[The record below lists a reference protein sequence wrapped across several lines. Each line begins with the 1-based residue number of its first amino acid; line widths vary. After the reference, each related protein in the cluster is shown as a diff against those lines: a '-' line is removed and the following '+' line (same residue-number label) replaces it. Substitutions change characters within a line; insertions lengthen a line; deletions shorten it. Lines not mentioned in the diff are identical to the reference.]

1 MTNIEI
7 KHSAQHAHGTVL
19 QVACV
24 DEAQVAQSSGVFTL
38 TESAFGKGTVKTM
51 LAGGI
56 GTPVEYRRGGNV
68 RKMFEYMHA
77 YAAEQGVGVALLHPF
92 SFSYYRQFGYER
104 VADHAFARFPTSKID
119 FVPRRCRFVAYS
131 EEKLPDMLA
140 IYRAFAKGRNLLLP
154 RVNGA
159 SYTAPG
165 RMTYL
170 CYDGTEPIAYVVCS
184 GSKTLRVNHYTD
196 TVLTVHE
203 MAFVNA
209 DALREIF
216 SFLRMFEGEFDEI
229 VLCDLGVYPEAD
241 MLLKHYTHTAYHSIP
256 DLAARVLNT
265 ERMLSAHEYPNKA
278 GAFTVRVN
286 DTMPSVAGTFRV
298 CYGGGEVRV
307 ERLADDAIAD
317 VTLPE
322 TALVQL
328 LYGYLSLDA
337 RSLAYPD
344 GIEVQGDCEDLLRA
358 FPRKPGGIFEHF

>member
-1 MTNIEI
+1 MASIEI
-7 KHSAQHAHGTVL
+7 QNSTPHAHGVVL

-24 DEAQVAQSSGVFTL
+24 DEAQNRQSAGVFTF

-68 RKMFEYMHA
+68 RKMFEHMHA
-77 YAAEQGVGVALLHPF
+77 FAAEQGVAVALLHPF

-104 VADHAFARFPTSKID
+104 VADHAFARFPTRTID
-119 FVPRRCRFVAYS
+119 FVPRRCRFVPYR
-131 EEKLPDMLA
+131 EEMLPDMLA
-140 IYRAFAKGRNLLLP
+140 VYRAFAQGRNLLLP
-154 RVNGA
+154 RTGGA
-159 SYTAPG
+159 AYTASG

-170 CYDGTEPIAYVVCS
+170 CYDGAEPIAYVVCS
-184 GSKTLRVNHYTD
+184 GSKTLQVNHYTD

-216 SFLRMFEGEFDEI
+216 SFLRMFEGEYDEI

-265 ERMLSAHEYPNKA
+265 DLLLSAHDYPQKA
-278 GAFTVRVN
+278 GAFTVRVS

-298 CYGGGEVRV
+298 RYGGGKAEVAK
-307 ERLADDAIAD
+307 LADDAAVD
-317 VTLPE
+317 VILPQ
-322 TALVQL
+322 TALAQL
-328 LYGYLSLDA
+328 LYGYLPLDA
-337 RSLAYPD
+337 HSLAYLD
-344 GIEVQGDCEDLLRA
+344 GVEVQGDCEDLLRA
-358 FPRKPGGIFEHF
+358 FGRKPGGIFEHF

>member
-170 CYDGTEPIAYVVCS
+170 CYDGTEPIA
-184 GSKTLRVNHYTD
+184 
-196 TVLTVHE
+196 
-203 MAFVNA
+203 
-209 DALREIF
+209 
-216 SFLRMFEGEFDEI
+216 
-229 VLCDLGVYPEAD
+229 
-241 MLLKHYTHTAYHSIP
+241 
-256 DLAARVLNT
+256 
-265 ERMLSAHEYPNKA
+265 
-278 GAFTVRVN
+278 
-286 DTMPSVAGTFRV
+286 
-298 CYGGGEVRV
+298 
-307 ERLADDAIAD
+307 
-317 VTLPE
+317 
-322 TALVQL
+322 
-328 LYGYLSLDA
+328 
-337 RSLAYPD
+337 
-344 GIEVQGDCEDLLRA
+344 
-358 FPRKPGGIFEHF
+358 

>member
-1 MTNIEI
+1 MANIEI
-7 KHSAQHAHGTVL
+7 NKLEQNVHDAVM
-19 QVACV
+19 QVFYV
-24 DEAQVAQSSGVFTL
+24 DEELSKSSGVFTI
-38 TESAFGKGTVKTM
+38 TDSSYGKGTVKAL

-56 GTPVEYRRGGNV
+56 ATPVEYRRGGNI
-68 RKMFEYMHA
+68 RKMFAHMHEL
-77 YAAEQGVGVALLHPF
+77 AAEQGVAVALLHPF

-140 IYRAFAKGRNLLLP
+140 VYGAFCKGRNLLLP
-154 RVNGA
+154 RVNQA
-159 SYTAPG
+159 SYTVPG

-170 CYDGTEPIAYVVCS
+170 CYDGETPIAYVVCS
-184 GSKTLRVNHYTD
+184 GSKTLQVNHYTD

-203 MAFVNA
+203 MAYTTP

-229 VLCDLGVYPEAD
+229 VLCDLGIYPEAD

-265 ERMLSAHEYPNKA
+265 ELMLSAHDYPQKA
-278 GAFTVRVN
+278 GAFTIRVM
-286 DTMPSVAGTFRV
+286 DSMPSVAGTFCVR
-298 CYGGGEVRV
+298 YGAGEVHV
-307 ERLADDAIAD
+307 ERLDDSAAAD
-317 VTLPE
+317 VTLGA

-328 LYGYLSLDA
+328 LYGYLPLDA
-337 RSLAYPD
+337 RSLAYLD
-344 GIEVQGDCEDLLRA
+344 GVEVQGDCEDLLRA